1 MRVSK
6 YIHFLEAACMD
17 IDDINTHSSESRRED
32 LVAGFTSSILTEAP
46 SSMINNT
53 KWEHIISC
61 VFSEREVIKQDIF
74 TWPKSA
80 LQDITELTL

>member
-6 YIHFLEAACMD
+6 YIHFLKAACMD

-32 LVAGFTSSILTEAP
+32 LVAGFTSSILIEAP

-53 KWEHIISC
+53 KWEHIIH
-61 VFSEREVIKQDIF
+61 VFSVRKKSLNKIF
-74 TWPKSA
+74 LPDQSQHFK
-80 LQDITELTL
+80 TLLD

>member
-6 YIHFLEAACMD
+6 YIHFLKAACMD
-17 IDDINTHSSESRRED
+17 IDDINTHSSESKRED

-53 KWEHIISC
+53 K
-61 VFSEREVIKQDIF
+61 
-74 TWPKSA
+74 
-80 LQDITELTL
+80 